1 MSDTKSHKIE
11 RPLSPHLQIYKLGIT
26 GYSSILHRMAGIA
39 LTIGLLMIVW
49 GLYSLADGRDT
60 YDYFIEF
67 CGSVFGQ
74 ILLVGWSAAFFYH
87 MSTGIR
93 HFILDAG
100 FLFEKKKTA
109 ASGYA
114 VLLIA
119 AVLTAA
125 LWGSIY
131 GGLI

>member
-1 MSDTKSHKIE
+1 
-11 RPLSPHLQIYKLGIT
+11 
-26 GYSSILHRMAGIA
+26 
-39 LTIGLLMIVW
+39 VW
-49 GLYSLADGRDT
+49 GLYALADGRET
-60 YDYFIEF
+60 YDAFISF

-74 ILLVGWSAAFFYH
+74 ILLIGWSAAFFYH

-100 FLFEKKKTA
+100 FLYEKKNTA
-109 ASGYA
+109 ISGYA

-119 AVLTAA
+119 ATLTVA